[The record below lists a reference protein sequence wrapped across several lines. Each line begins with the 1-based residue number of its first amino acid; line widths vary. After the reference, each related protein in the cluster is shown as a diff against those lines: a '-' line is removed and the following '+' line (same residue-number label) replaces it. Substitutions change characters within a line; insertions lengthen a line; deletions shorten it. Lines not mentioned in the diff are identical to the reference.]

1 MQCRAGVQVPPPS
14 TMAAVAMTVEPF
26 RACVAAL
33 FLVSTATLIAF
44 VRSPDRAYMS
54 VPRVTG
60 ADDVK

>member
-1 MQCRAGVQVPPPS
+1 
-14 TMAAVAMTVEPF
+14 MAAVAMTVEPF